1 MASLERAAALTSET
15 KRAEPAA
22 RGLDAE
28 GYPRIGYAWY
38 VVGVLLVAAV
48 TSYLDRYLISLLVEP
63 IKRDLLLTDTQISL
77 LQGFAF
83 AVFYVLLGLPFG
95 ALVDRSNRRTI
106 LVVGVSL
113 WSAMTIA
120 CGFASNFAELF
131 VARAG
136 VGIGEA
142 CLAPAAYSLIA
153 DYFRPA
159 SRGRAM
165 GVYNIANYIGI
176 GASLLIGGIVISLV
190 GQASAATLPMVG
202 EVASWKAVFFVVGAP
217 GLLVALWL
225 FTVREIPRK
234 QTGRVQGAGGVF
246 AAFFAHL
253 RQHPRAYLSVYTV
266 STMTAFVGL
275 TFAVWGPSFF
285 IRQLGVSPAQVG
297 LHLGPVTA
305 ISGVLG
311 SLCSG
316 VLSDWLVR
324 RGHPAGRF
332 LVPLIWW
339 PIAMIALPV
348 IGMAGSEVV
357 ALAATAALTF
367 GSGIGLA
374 SVPPMIQDITPNRLR
389 GQATATHF
397 IFSGLLGMGVAP
409 TLIALVTDHV
419 FHDPKALSASLLTVL
434 LPVTAIGLMASLL
447 GRGAY
452 AAARRQLADEERA
465 ATARSEGVRS

>member
-1 MASLERAAALTSET
+1 MGSLEGATAIPGA
-15 KRAEPAA
+15 KRAEPAPL
-22 RGLDAE
+22 GLDAE

-38 VVGVLLVAAV
+38 VIGVLLVAAV

-63 IKRDLLLTDTQISL
+63 IKRDLLLNDTQISL

-83 AVFYVLLGLPFG
+83 AIFYVLLGLPFG
-95 ALVDRSNRRTI
+95 ALVDRSNRRLI
-106 LVVGVSL
+106 LVAGVTL

-120 CGFASNFAELF
+120 CGLAENFTELF
-131 VARAG
+131 MARAG

-142 CLAPAAYSLIA
+142 CLAPAAFSLIA

-165 GVYNIANYIGI
+165 GVYNIANYIGT

-190 GQASAATLPMVG
+190 GNSSAATLPVVG

-217 GLLVALWL
+217 GLLIALWL

-234 QTGRVQGAGGVF
+234 QTSRVQGSGGVF
-246 AAFFAHL
+246 AQFFAHL
-253 RQHPRAYLSVYTV
+253 AQHPLAYLSVYTV

-285 IRQLGVSPAQVG
+285 IRQLGVPPAQVG

-305 ISGVLG
+305 IAGVLG
-311 SLCSG
+311 SLASG
-316 VLSDWLVR
+316 VLSDWLVG
-324 RGHPAGRF
+324 RGHPVGRF
-332 LVPLIWW
+332 VVPLVWW
-339 PIAMIALPV
+339 PIAMVALPV
-348 IGMAGSEVV
+348 IGTAHSEAV
-357 ALAATAALTF
+357 ALAGTAALAF

-409 TLIALVTDHV
+409 TLIGLVTDCV
-419 FHDPKALSASLLTVL
+419 FHDPKALSASLLVVL
-434 LPVTAIGLMASLL
+434 LPVSAIGLTASLL
-447 GRGAY
+447 GRRAY
-452 AAARRQLADEERA
+452 AAARSQLAREALAAAPNAVRA
-465 ATARSEGVRS
+465 PS